1 MKKTVRTDVISTVDL
16 SQYSMIFIWHMTI
29 QYGKDRA
36 LHEAALR
43 EVNAKPEPENLSHAD
58 TITLK
63 DLDDTF
69 TQAQV
74 DNLVK
79 ELEEWAVH
87 PNSYWHPH
95 NKTKC

>member
-1 MKKTVRTDVISTVDL
+1 MQKTVRTDVISMVAL
-16 SQYSMIFIWHMTI
+16 SQYLMTFIWDMTI
-29 QYGKDRA
+29 QYGIDRA
-36 LHEAALR
+36 LYEAALK

-58 TITLK
+58 TIALK

-79 ELEEWAVH
+79 ELEEWAVQ
-87 PNSYWHPH
+87 PQ
-95 NKTKC
+95 NKTRCL

>member
-1 MKKTVRTDVISTVDL
+1 MVAL
-16 SQYSMIFIWHMTI
+16 SQYLMTFIWDMTI
-29 QYGKDRA
+29 QYGIDRA
-36 LHEAALR
+36 LYEAALK

-58 TITLK
+58 TIALK

-79 ELEEWAVH
+79 ELEQWAVQ
-87 PNSYWHPH
+87 PK
-95 NKTKC
+95 NKTTCL

>member
-1 MKKTVRTDVISTVDL
+1 
-16 SQYSMIFIWHMTI
+16 MTI
-29 QYGKDRA
+29 QYGTDRV
-36 LHEAALR
+36 LHEAALK

-58 TITLK
+58 TIALK

-79 ELEEWAVH
+79 ELEE
-87 PNSYWHPH
+87 
-95 NKTKC
+95 

>member
-1 MKKTVRTDVISTVDL
+1 MKKTVHTDVISTVDL
-16 SQYSMIFIWHMTI
+16 SQYSMIFIWDMTI

-36 LHEAALR
+36 LHEAALK
-43 EVNAKPEPENLSHAD
+43 VNAKPKPENLSHAD
-58 TITLK
+58 TIALK

-87 PNSYWHPH
+87 PH
-95 NKTKC
+95 NKTEC

>member
-1 MKKTVRTDVISTVDL
+1 MKKNVRTDVISTVDL
-16 SQYSMIFIWHMTI
+16 SSQYSMIFIWDMTI

-58 TITLK
+58 TIALK

-74 DNLVK
+74 GNLVK
-79 ELEEWAVH
+79 ELEEWAMH
-87 PNSYWHPH
+87 PY
-95 NKTKC
+95 NKTKS